1 MMAEIII
8 ILLTLAG
15 IGVSCVW
22 VAQQSWPW
30 YGKTAAMLG
39 AVVFGA
45 FLGAVLLLFSASQA
59 WEKSSR
65 R

>member
-39 AVVFGA
+39 AV
-45 FLGAVLLLFSASQA
+45 LLLFSASQA